1 MADTDTSK
9 INYSSGYT
17 YNPENW
23 QQSSETSTST
33 TNQASETQR
42 QLNAE
47 LLSQILAGLTGQMTD
62 EEISAFAENLLR
74 PQLNADIEASQQTY
88 ETTRLAKEQ
97 EIANLASELQ
107 RAIDEQGRSYRQSMA
122 DVDSAA
128 LARGMGRSSYTLQT
142 LANQGGALAEAVRQ
156 LTDESARQSAQL
168 QAQITQAAQQ
178 NAQTQ
183 ARLNA
188 DYAANLA
195 AKVQELRQTQKQEYN
210 QNYMTAVSEALGS
223 KTTND
228 STTTGSGTSSA
239 IAGSASA
246 PAPVGGSSGSS
257 GSSGGGSSGS
267 KTASTGKGD
276 ILTTV
281 ETRPIRG
288 SMATSGARNP

>member
-17 YNPENW
+17 YNPESW
-23 QQSSETSTST
+23 QQNSETSTST
-33 TNQASETQR
+33 TNQASETQK

-74 PQLNADIEASQQTY
+74 PQLNAGIEASQQTY

-107 RAIDEQGRSYRQSMA
+107 RAIDEQSRSYRQSMA

-142 LANQGGALAEAVRQ
+142 LANQGNALAEAVRQ
-156 LTDESARQSAQL
+156 LTDESARQSSQL

-246 PAPVGGSSGSS
+246 PAPVGGSSGAS
-257 GSSGGGSSGS
+257 GT
-267 KTASTGKGD
+267 KTKKK
-276 ILTTV
+276 TTTTTTTTAPHDDV
-281 ETRPIRG
+281 DVMSYG
-288 SMATSGARNP
+288 

>member
-17 YNPENW
+17 YNPESW
-23 QQSSETSTST
+23 QQSSEESTST
-33 TNQASETQR
+33 TNQASETQK
-42 QLNAE
+42 QLSAD
-47 LLSQILAGLTGQMTD
+47 LLNQILSGLIGQMTD
-62 EEISAFAENLLR
+62 EEINTFAENLLR
-74 PQLNADIEASQQTY
+74 PQLNAELEGAQQTY

-97 EIANLASELQ
+97 EIANLATELQ
-107 RAIDEQGRSYRQSMA
+107 RSIDEQNRAYRQSMV

-142 LANQGGALAEAVRQ
+142 LANQGTALAEAVRQ
-156 LTDESARQSAQL
+156 LTQESARQSGQL
-168 QAQITQAAQQ
+168 QEQITQAAQQ

-210 QNYMTAVSEALGS
+210 KNYMTAVSEALGS

-228 STTTGSGTSSA
+228 STTTGSGSSST
-239 IAGSASA
+239 IAGKASA
-246 PAPVGGSSGSS
+246 PVVPGSSS
-257 GSSGGGSSGS
+257 GSSGGGTKK
-267 KTASTGKGD
+267 KT
-276 ILTTV
+276 TTTTTTLPDDV
-281 ETRPIRG
+281 GVMTYG
-288 SMATSGARNP
+288 

>member
-17 YNPENW
+17 YNPESW
-23 QQSSETSTST
+23 QQSSEESTST

-62 EEISAFAENLLR
+62 DEISAFAENLLR
-74 PQLNADIEASQQTY
+74 PKLNADIEASQQTY

-168 QAQITQAAQQ
+168 QSQITQAAQQ

-246 PAPVGGSSGSS
+246 PAPVGGSTGSS
-257 GSSGGGSSGS
+257 GTETKK
-267 KTASTGKGD
+267 KT
-276 ILTTV
+276 TTTTKTTALHDDV
-281 ETRPIRG
+281 DVMSYG
-288 SMATSGARNP
+288 

>member
-1 MADTDTSK
+1 MADSEPNK

-17 YNPENW
+17 YNPESW
-23 QQSSETSTST
+23 QQSGEESTST
-33 TNQASETQR
+33 TQQASETQK
-42 QLNAE
+42 QLSAD
-47 LLSQILAGLTGQMTD
+47 LLNQILSGLIGQMTD
-62 EEISAFAENLLR
+62 EEINTFAENLLR
-74 PQLNADIEASQQTY
+74 PQLNAELEGAQQTY

-97 EIANLASELQ
+97 EIANLATELQ
-107 RAIDEQGRSYRQSMA
+107 RSIDEQNRAYRQSMA

-142 LANQGGALAEAVRQ
+142 LANQGTALAEAVRQ
-156 LTDESARQSAQL
+156 LTQESARQSGQL
-168 QAQITQAAQQ
+168 QEQITQAAQQ

-228 STTTGSGTSSA
+228 STTTGSGSSSTV
-239 IAGSASA
+239 AGNASA
-246 PAPVGGSSGSS
+246 PVVPGSSS
-257 GSSGGGSSGS
+257 GSSGGGGSSGS
-267 KTASTGKGD
+267 STKKKTAD
-276 ILTTV
+276 VLTTV
-281 ETRPIRG
+281 ETRPIYG
-288 SMATSGARNP
+288 SMAKKGARNP

>member
-17 YNPENW
+17 YNPESW
-23 QQSSETSTST
+23 QQSGEESTST

-42 QLNAE
+42 QLNTE

-74 PQLNADIEASQQTY
+74 PQLNAEIEASQQTY

-107 RAIDEQGRSYRQSMA
+107 RAIDEQSRAYRQSMA

-142 LANQGGALAEAVRQ
+142 LANQGNALAETVRQ
-156 LTDESARQSAQL
+156 LTDDSARQSAQL
-168 QAQITQAAQQ
+168 QSQITQAAQQ

-239 IAGSASA
+239 VAGKASA
-246 PAPVGGSSGSS
+246 PVVPGSSS
-257 GSSGGGSSGS
+257 GSSGGGTKK
-267 KTASTGKGD
+267 KT
-276 ILTTV
+276 TTTTTTLPDDV
-281 ETRPIRG
+281 DVI
-288 SMATSGARNP
+288 SYD

>member
-17 YNPENW
+17 YNPESW

-62 EEISAFAENLLR
+62 EEINTFAENLLR
-74 PQLNADIEASQQTY
+74 PQLNAELEGAQQTY
-88 ETTRLAKEQ
+88 ETTRLSKEQ
-97 EIANLASELQ
+97 EIANLATELQ
-107 RAIDEQGRSYRQSMA
+107 RSIDEQNRAYRQSMA

-128 LARGMGRSSYTLQT
+128 LARGMGRSSYTMQT
-142 LANQGGALAEAVRQ
+142 LANQGTALAEAVRQ

-168 QAQITQAAQQ
+168 QSQITQAAQQ

-228 STTTGSGTSSA
+228 STTTGSGSSSTV
-239 IAGSASA
+239 AGKASA
-246 PAPVGGSSGSS
+246 PVVPGSSS
-257 GSSGGGSSGS
+257 GSSGGGTKK
-267 KTASTGKGD
+267 KT
-276 ILTTV
+276 TTTTTTLPDDV
-281 ETRPIRG
+281 DVISYG
-288 SMATSGARNP
+288 

>member
-17 YNPENW
+17 YNPESW

-62 EEISAFAENLLR
+62 EEIGAFAENLLR
-74 PQLNADIEASQQTY
+74 PQLNAEIEASQQTY

-107 RAIDEQGRSYRQSMA
+107 RAIDEQSRSYRQSMA
-122 DVDSAA
+122 NVDSAA

-142 LANQGGALAEAVRQ
+142 LANQGNALAEAVRQ

-168 QAQITQAAQQ
+168 QSQITQAAQQ

-246 PAPVGGSSGSS
+246 PVTESSSS
-257 GSSGGGSSGS
+257 GSSGGGTKK
-267 KTASTGKGD
+267 KT
-276 ILTTV
+276 TTTTKTTALHDDV
-281 ETRPIRG
+281 DVMTYG
-288 SMATSGARNP
+288 

>member
-17 YNPENW
+17 YNPESW

-74 PQLNADIEASQQTY
+74 PQLNAEIESSQQTY

-107 RAIDEQGRSYRQSMA
+107 RAIDEQSRAYRQSMA

-128 LARGMGRSSYTLQT
+128 MARGMGRSSYTLQT

-168 QAQITQAAQQ
+168 QSQITQAAQQ

-239 IAGSASA
+239 VAGKAF
-246 PAPVGGSSGSS
+246 APVTESSSS
-257 GSSGGGSSGS
+257 GSSGGGTKK
-267 KTASTGKGD
+267 KT
-276 ILTTV
+276 TTTTTTLPDDV
-281 ETRPIRG
+281 DVISYG
-288 SMATSGARNP
+288 

>member
-17 YNPENW
+17 YNPESW
-23 QQSSETSTST
+23 QQNSEESTST

-47 LLSQILAGLTGQMTD
+47 LLSQILSGLTGQMTD

-74 PQLNADIEASQQTY
+74 PQLNAGIEASQQTY

-107 RAIDEQGRSYRQSMA
+107 RAIDEQSRAYRKSMA

-142 LANQGGALAEAVRQ
+142 LANQGNALAETVRQ
-156 LTDESARQSAQL
+156 LTDDSARQSAQL
-168 QAQITQAAQQ
+168 QSQITQAAQQ

-239 IAGSASA
+239 ISGKASA
-246 PAPVGGSSGSS
+246 PAAESKSSGSS
-257 GSSGGGSSGS
+257 GSSRGGSSGS
-267 KTASTGKGD
+267 KPASTRKDD

-281 ETRPIRG
+281 ETRPVYG
-288 SMATSGARNP
+288 SMATRGARNP

>member
-17 YNPENW
+17 YNPESW

-74 PQLNADIEASQQTY
+74 PQLNAEIEASQQTY

-107 RAIDEQGRSYRQSMA
+107 RAIDEQSRSYRQSMA

-142 LANQGGALAEAVRQ
+142 LANQGGADAIFGTDPDCDRLGQ

-168 QAQITQAAQQ
+168 QSQITQAAQQ

-246 PAPVGGSSGSS
+246 PAPVGGSTGSS
-257 GSSGGGSSGS
+257 GTETKK
-267 KTASTGKGD
+267 KT
-276 ILTTV
+276 TTTTKTTALHDDV
-281 ETRPIRG
+281 DVMSYG
-288 SMATSGARNP
+288 

>member
-17 YNPENW
+17 YNPESW

-47 LLSQILAGLTGQMTD
+47 LLSQILSGLTGQMTD

-74 PQLNADIEASQQTY
+74 PQLNAEIEASQQTY

-107 RAIDEQGRSYRQSMA
+107 RAIDEQGRTYRQSMA
-122 DVDSAA
+122 DVDRAA

-168 QAQITQAAQQ
+168 QSQITQAAQQ

-239 IAGSASA
+239 VAGSASA
-246 PAPVGGSSGSS
+246 PVVPGSSS
-257 GSSGGGSSGS
+257 GSSGGVGSSGS
-267 KTASTGKGD
+267 STKKTTD
-276 ILTTV
+276 DVLTTV
-281 ETRPIRG
+281 EIRPIYG
-288 SMATSGARNP
+288 SMATKGARNP